1 MSQSSTTTP
10 TKQTAGGFS
19 LATPEATDMAG
30 APPEEE
36 MLLDTFSGMRLHPG
50 AHKRTADVLTIEG
63 SPVSVKYW
71 SKRQDT
77 QPTPRA
83 KHHSFFHGISGHG
96 HNNNTGP
103 RRVLVLTAGSDDHD
117 TGAHQ
122 ENALRTS
129 LLCGPDG
136 CLRRKSLTDFI
147 LWADGTSSSDGYRH
161 TTEFEGKPAAI
172 ADLLRV
178 HEYAYLAH
186 LENKCKGEGEM
197 PYFYAPTGFLDA
209 DTPLVKKSLEAS
221 RKFCG
226 YVTKTAQEMFR
237 VCFVSSLD

>member
-1 MSQSSTTTP
+1 M
-10 TKQTAGGFS
+10 
-19 LATPEATDMAG
+19 TD

-36 MLLDTFSGMRLHPG
+36 MLLDTFSGMRLQG
-50 AHKRTADVLTIEG
+50 QAGSHKRTADVLTIEG

-71 SKRQDT
+71 HKRQDT
-77 QPTPRA
+77 QPTPKP
-83 KHHSFFHGISGHG
+83 KHHNFFHGTHKV
-96 HNNNTGP
+96 NTVP

-122 ENALRTS
+122 ENALRTA

-147 LWADGTSSSDGYRH
+147 LWADGTSASGSSSDCDGRSP
-161 TTEFEGKPAAI
+161 TEFEGKPAPL

-197 PYFYAPTGFLDA
+197 PYFYAPTGFLDT
-209 DTPLVKKSLEAS
+209 DTPLVRKSLEAS

-226 YVTKTAQEMFR
+226 YVRLLVR
-237 VCFVSSLD
+237 VCVFGPGLNHLFGADG